1 MGARRGGA
9 ITAQQLEEPLP
20 ACLEWAAR
28 NDGHEFE
35 IWVVS
40 REDAPLLFAPRVD
53 HRQPAPARRGPSSVR
68 ARRAAGV
75 RAAGQVLNLA
85 TRKEGMLD
93 TVDLRA
99 GWALVRLLGRRE
111 RNAKGAR
118 EFVLRRS

>member
-1 MGARRGGA
+1 MRLFSSRRESTTANLRPRGA
-9 ITAQQLEEPLP
+9 
-20 ACLEWAAR
+20 
-28 NDGHEFE
+28 
-35 IWVVS
+35 
-40 REDAPLLFAPRVD
+40 
-53 HRQPAPARRGPSSVR
+53 
-68 ARRAAGV
+68 V
-75 RAAGQVLNLA
+75 RAACGRAPSQREFAQLGQVLNLA